1 MTTHPP
7 TDAVVTLI
15 TRMSCKTDGAVA
27 IQYLVELMMA
37 GSSAAGFINAEVT
50 PSQTGELHEWILVQ
64 RFQSKGHTQA
74 WLDSRENQGLIAEIR
89 ALPPDQGVEIVHEAA
104 GKIDTVGSITTAIAT
119 EILPGQEQNYSKL
132 ECKLQATQ
140 ARFKGYMG
148 VHILPPTSPSQRMWV
163 TLMRFDTAEHMEL
176 WMTSPERTQLLQ
188 EAKPF
193 VKSTD
198 IKRVA
203 GSFPGWIPTDANGNS
218 PPNWKAGLL
227 VLLGLYPIVTF
238 EIRYFMPQIAS
249 VPTAPKDLIANA
261 VSVALTTWITMPLF
275 LKWFGGWLFLPRQAP
290 LKDHARGLL
299 IILALLLAE
308 TLAMWYVIPPS

>member
-1 MTTHPP
+1 MASQLQ
-7 TDAVVTLI
+7 TDSVVTLI
-15 TRMSCKTDGAVA
+15 TSMSCKTDGAVP
-27 IQYLVELMMA
+27 IDYLVQLMMA
-37 GSSAAGFINAEVT
+37 CSSCVGFINAEVT
-50 PSQTGELHEWILVQ
+50 PTQTGKLHEWMLVQ
-64 RFQSKGHTQA
+64 RFQSQAHTQS
-74 WLDSRENQGLIAEIR
+74 WLDSEDNRRIIAEIH
-89 ALPPDQGVEIVHEAA
+89 ALSLSQGVEINHESA
-104 GKIDTVGSITTAIAT
+104 GKIDGLGSITTAIAT
-119 EILPGQEQNYSKL
+119 EILPGQERNYSKL

-148 VHILPPTSPSQRMWV
+148 VHILPPTSPPQRMWA
-163 TLMRFDTAEHMEL
+163 TLMRFDTTEHMEL
-176 WMTSPERTQLLQ
+176 WMTSPERKQLLE

-203 GSFPGWIPTDANGNS
+203 GSFPGWIPTDANGNN

-238 EIRYFMPQIAS
+238 EIRYFLPAMAT
-249 VPTAPKDLIANA
+249 VPTAPRDLIANA

-290 LKDHARGLL
+290 LKDHVKGLL
-299 IILALLLAE
+299 IVLALLLAE
-308 TLAMWYVIPPS
+308 TLAMWYVIPPN

>member
-15 TRMSCKTDGAVA
+15 TRMSCSTDGAVP
-27 IQYLVELMMA
+27 IQYLVKLMMA
-37 GSSAAGFINAEVT
+37 CSRAAGVINAEVT
-50 PSQTGELHEWILVQ
+50 PSQSGKSNEWILVQ
-64 RFQSKGHTQA
+64 RFQSNASTQS
-74 WLDSRENQGLIAEIR
+74 WLESKENQRLIAEIR
-89 ALPPDQGVEIVHEAA
+89 DLPSDQGVEIVHEAA
-104 GKIDTVGSITTAIAT
+104 GKIDTLGSITKAIAT

-132 ECKLQATQ
+132 ECKLQAIQ

-163 TLMRFDTAEHMEL
+163 TLLRFDTVQNMEL
-176 WMTSPERTQLLQ
+176 WMTSPERTQLLE

-203 GSFPGWIPTDANGNS
+203 GSFPGWIPTDANGNG
-218 PPNWKAGLL
+218 PPNWKAALL

-238 EIRYFMPQIAS
+238 EIRYFLPMMAS
-249 VPTAPKDLIANA
+249 VPIAPKDLVANA
-261 VSVALTTWITMPLF
+261 LSVALTTWITMPLF
-275 LKWFGGWLFLPRQAP
+275 LKWFGGWLFLPRHAP
-290 LKDHARGLL
+290 LKDQARGLL
-299 IILALLLAE
+299 IILALLAVE
-308 TLAMWYVIPPS
+308 TLAMWYVIPPT